1 MAGLFIPGKARDPR
15 RMAVSAEGLERA
27 LTQLAD
33 LRTAPVTVEAALRRI
48 VESADAL
55 FQVDGS
61 TLMLVD
67 RDQALRNLAVSNLR
81 AQALEELQDE
91 HGEGPCVDAYEE
103 KHTVWAD
110 DLGREERWPAFSP
123 AAASRGLAAVLA
135 SPIPYSNEAVGV
147 VAVFAAGPHPWTEAE
162 QQAIVAFTDLA
173 AMLILNAMEA
183 SERGRVA
190 VELQGALDSRVVI
203 EQAKGVLVGRH
214 GLTPRQAFER
224 LRGIAR
230 DQRRRLAE
238 VAAEVVDA
246 AQQV

>member
-1 MAGLFIPGKARDPR
+1 
-15 RMAVSAEGLERA
+15 MAVSAEGLERA

-33 LRTAPVTVEAALRRI
+33 LRTAPVTVEAALGRI

-61 TLMLVD
+61 SLMLVD

-81 AQALEELQDE
+81 AQALEELQAE
-91 HGEGPCVDAYEE
+91 HGEGPCVDAYDE
-103 KHTVWAD
+103 KQTVVTD
-110 DLGREERWPAFSP
+110 DLGREGRWPAFSP
-123 AAASRGLAAVLA
+123 AAARRGLAAVLA
-135 SPIPYSNEAVGV
+135 SPIPYSDEAVGV
-147 VAVFAAGPHPWTEAE
+147 VAVFAAESHLWTEAE
-162 QQAIVAFTDLA
+162 QEAIVAFTDLA
-173 AMLILNAMEA
+173 AMLILNAMA
-183 SERGRVA
+183 ARDRGKLA

-224 LRGIAR
+224 LRGLAR
-230 DQRRRLAE
+230 DRRRPLAE

-246 AQQV
+246 AQRG